1 MAADEKDREVTY
13 DIVEHLG
20 IFGKDSKG
28 WTKELNKVSWNGGPA
43 KYDMRSWDEEHG
55 KMSKGITL
63 SQEELL
69 AFRSLVEQLEL

>member
-13 DIVEHLG
+13 DIAEHLG
-20 IFGKDSKG
+20 VFGKDAKG

-43 KYDMRSWDEEHG
+43 KYDMRSWDEGHA

-69 AFRSLVEQLEL
+69 AFRSLIEQLEL